1 MFEGNNF
8 KNKKQMGEKMGCGT
22 DNGKCPHCEKRAAD
36 MARAEE
42 INLAVLIALVPVMTL
57 TLFNGL
63 GLF

>member
-1 MFEGNNF
+1 
-8 KNKKQMGEKMGCGT
+8 MGCGT